1 MIQENRSFSYGF
13 LNRKLTNIN
22 NFNEPLTII
31 DGELITLPKLIN
43 LSEELIYTILIAH
56 WVFLIIGSYFR
67 HIFYKHI
74 YQEHKENS
82 KKTIDRFTLV
92 IALVQHL
99 HIFCSTIEVTVKV
112 LNIEWPRELC
122 RFTNSYYK
130 FSIAYACIGSLGLA
144 SFRLLCIKNGH
155 FVKDI
160 VGEKVL
166 ANTILFLGIGLSVWI
181 NLFPR
186 ILEQNWSHLEW
197 EPCLNTPQVH
207 HALEFMEDYALSMG
221 EKSVLSN
228 WRIANS
234 VGLTIY
240 LLVTMTEL
248 CLYLSFFRHMYKHD
262 NCTRL
267 ARLLEPSIIHQ
278 RNKRNAIS
286 FFGQFCSFVMEFIGN
301 VLFIVAIA
309 KSAPKGENEEDDRYV
324 YAIICTPATF
334 AAISFIEVITS
345 SVLRARILKF

>member
-1 MIQENRSFSYGF
+1 MKRIQTNRSIIFGF
-13 LNRKLTNIN
+13 GKRYLTNIN
-22 NFNEPLTII
+22 YFNDPLTII
-31 DGELITLPKLIN
+31 NSELITLPKLTN

-67 HIFYKHI
+67 HIFYKHL

-99 HIFCSTIEVTVKV
+99 HIFFGTIEVSVKV

-122 RFTNSYYK
+122 RFTNYYYM
-130 FSIAYACIGSLGLA
+130 FSIAYACFGSLGLA

-166 ANTILFLGIGLSVWI
+166 ANTILFLGIGLAVWI
-181 NLFPR
+181 NLLSR
-186 ILEQNWSHLEW
+186 IGTNWSHLEW
-197 EPCLNTPQVH
+197 EPCLKTPQVH
-207 HALEFMEDYALSMG
+207 HALEFLEDYELSRG
-221 EKSVLSN
+221 KSSVLSN

-234 VGLTIY
+234 GALTIY

-248 CLYLSFFRHMYKHD
+248 CLYLSFFHHM
-262 NCTRL
+262 
-267 ARLLEPSIIHQ
+267 
-278 RNKRNAIS
+278 
-286 FFGQFCSFVMEFIGN
+286 
-301 VLFIVAIA
+301 
-309 KSAPKGENEEDDRYV
+309 
-324 YAIICTPATF
+324 
-334 AAISFIEVITS
+334 
-345 SVLRARILKF
+345 